1 MMVKYFQV
9 DLKTMPA
16 KITTESGLCS
26 LMNLSDI
33 SSSYLYRN
41 ILCKGKRT

>member
-16 KITTESGLCS
+16 KITTETDDYFGLCS

-33 SSSYLYRN
+33 FFICLQEHFV
-41 ILCKGKRT
+41 